1 MGNDHSIQIVL
12 VVSGDTEEV
21 QLMALL
27 IISDLQQSTA
37 IAQNSSALRFGKD
50 HSPET
55 RYRAQQKPSSPPG
68 NTEPL
73 NHLFIPAHT

>member
-1 MGNDHSIQIVL
+1 MFVFFVFLFIYLFLLFCLPVHDESMGNDHSIQIVL

-21 QLMALL
+21 QLVALL

-37 IAQNSSALRFGKD
+37 IAQNSSALRFGKE

-55 RYRAQQKPSSPPG
+55 R
-68 NTEPL
+68 
-73 NHLFIPAHT
+73 